1 MIFTSYPKPTF
12 VKSKKKILRK
22 ISKIIDDGN
31 YINSKEVNTFEKN
44 FAKYIGVKYSA
55 SVGNAT
61 DALFL
66 SLKSLDIGNGDEVI
80 TVSHTATATLTAIMR
95 TGAKPQLVD
104 IDEEN
109 FNINIQNVEKK
120 ITIKTKAFIVVHLYG
135 QSCDMNKML
144 ALSKKYKVPIIE
156 DCSQAAGSSFKN
168 KKLGSIGIIGCFSFF
183 PTKNLSSIG
192 DGGCIVSDNKKI
204 VSKIK
209 SLREYGWDKY
219 RNSKFI
225 GINSRLDEIHA
236 GILNIKLQK
245 LDEEN
250 LQRRK
255 IASTYNKKIINKKFI
270 LPTESKDSYHIYHH
284 YVVRIKN
291 RDTFVEY
298 MKKNKIYLGIHYR
311 LPVHK
316 QHILKKRNFYLKITE
331 KVSKEIVSLPIF
343 IGLKIKDQN
352 KIIGLINRFK

>member
-1 MIFTSYPKPTF
+1 MIFTIYPKPSF
-12 VKSKKKILRK
+12 VESKKKILQK

-31 YINSKEVNTFEKN
+31 YINSKEVNIFEKN

-66 SLKSLDIGNGDEVI
+66 SLKSLEIGKGDEVI

-109 FNINIQNVEKK
+109 FNININQVEKK
-120 ITIKTKAFIVVHLYG
+120 ITTKTKALIVVHLYG
-135 QSCDMNKML
+135 QSCDMNKL
-144 ALSKKYKVPIIE
+144 LSLSKKYKLQIIE

-168 KKLGSIGIIGCFSFF
+168 KKLGSMGIIGCFSFF

-192 DGGCIVSDNKKI
+192 DGGCIVSSNKKI
-204 VSKIK
+204 INKIK
-209 SLREYGWDKY
+209 SLREYGWDKF

-245 LDEEN
+245 LDQDN
-250 LQRRK
+250 TYRRK
-255 IASTYNKKIINKKFI
+255 IANRYNKKIQKK
-270 LPTESKDSYHIYHH
+270 
-284 YVVRIKN
+284 
-291 RDTFVEY
+291 
-298 MKKNKIYLGIHYR
+298 
-311 LPVHK
+311 
-316 QHILKKRNFYLKITE
+316 
-331 KVSKEIVSLPIF
+331 
-343 IGLKIKDQN
+343 
-352 KIIGLINRFK
+352 

>member
-1 MIFTSYPKPTF
+1 
-12 VKSKKKILRK
+12 
-22 ISKIIDDGN
+22 
-31 YINSKEVNTFEKN
+31 
-44 FAKYIGVKYSA
+44 
-55 SVGNAT
+55 
-61 DALFL
+61 
-66 SLKSLDIGNGDEVI
+66 
-80 TVSHTATATLTAIMR
+80 
-95 TGAKPQLVD
+95 
-104 IDEEN
+104 
-109 FNINIQNVEKK
+109 
-120 ITIKTKAFIVVHLYG
+120 
-135 QSCDMNKML
+135 MNKML

-168 KKLGSIGIIGCFSFF
+168 KKLGSIGIMGCFSFF

-255 IASTYNKKIINKKFI
+255 IASTYNKKIKNKKFI
-270 LPTESKDSYHIYHH
+270 LPTEVKTPIIYT
-284 YVVRIKN
+284 I
-291 RDTFVEY
+291 
-298 MKKNKIYLGIHYR
+298 
-311 LPVHK
+311 
-316 QHILKKRNFYLKITE
+316 IT
-331 KVSKEIVSLPIF
+331 L
-343 IGLKIKDQN
+343 
-352 KIIGLINRFK
+352 